1 MTVEHHA
8 LINDLPE
15 YKDAI
20 HALKVSYAHF
30 ARLMEDYHKLT
41 REVERI
47 ENEGNSTSD
56 EIEAALK
63 TRRVKLK
70 DELVK
75 IITDFNAGDKKCA
88 QGCGCS

>member
-20 HALKVSYAHF
+20 HTLKVSDARF
-30 ARLMEDYHKLT
+30 ARMMDDYHKLT

-47 ENEGNSTSD
+47 ENAGNSVSD
-56 EIEAALK
+56 EIENALK
-63 TRRVKLK
+63 SRRVKLK
-70 DELVK
+70 DELMQMLVAQK
-75 IITDFNAGDKKCA
+75 GKCS
-88 QGCGCS
+88 QDCGCS